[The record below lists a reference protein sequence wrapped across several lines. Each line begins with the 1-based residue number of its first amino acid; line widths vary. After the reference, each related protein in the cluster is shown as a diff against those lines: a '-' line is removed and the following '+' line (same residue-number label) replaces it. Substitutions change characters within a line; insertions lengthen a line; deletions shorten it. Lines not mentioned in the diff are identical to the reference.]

1 MDELDSGRDEFVVW
15 SPQSGPQ
22 EALVHCP
29 ITLVGYGGARGGG
42 KTDGV
47 LGKFAVKQEQLG
59 EAFNA
64 IFFRKELPQAD
75 DLIERAKQIY
85 LPLKAHWQDQ
95 KKQFTFPGGG
105 RLRFRPLANDG
116 DAEKY
121 QGQNLCV
128 AVGTPIR
135 MADGTFKPIE
145 QIQVGDM
152 VATLLGPR
160 RIKHVTTPYL
170 APCVENQVLA
180 QDGTEVGRQKNPI
193 WHPVLTAHGVFS
205 TAGDSEQH
213 KSLKRHIDEQ
223 SRLWALSACN
233 ADRIFPAYKGLKHQA
248 WFACLEDGKT
258 YCKESLD
265 DNPTLQQLPTLSVPV
280 ALHAPT
286 VRLKQKHEHYGHDE
300 STESHAQ
307 GKSGEQLLDSCPI
320 KQKIWRDFE
329 RPDAPFRP
337 LRDLPLQLGDAP
349 SCEQTN
355 FYRALGSQADYQFF
369 RDLYDAHIRL
379 EAKIDQGEFPL
390 QGGAA
395 ELYRTSNED
404 ELGTTQTHSPVPT
417 EWWVHPY
424 SGKAFHLAEDV
435 VFGKMVMTY
444 IGEHL
449 VTDLTVEEA
458 NHYISDC
465 GLINKNSDC
474 AIEEAGNYGEPSCIW
489 KLFGALRGKGGG
501 QIILTFN
508 PGGVGHHWLKEFFI
522 KPAPKGMKML
532 QKKLPNGKHF
542 DYIYIP
548 SRVHDNQILLA
559 KDPEYID
566 RLHMVGSPE
575 LVRAWL
581 EGDFEIHEG
590 SYFPEFSSKHI
601 ISPFNVP
608 KHWPRYLGYDW
619 GYRSP
624 FAAVW
629 GAVSSGRDDNGNEVP
644 YPKGAIVIYREMHG
658 KGIDN
663 EQQADRIASASVGE
677 GVVAVADPS
686 IFSHDGGPSINDQFN
701 KVFAKYQHPSFRRA
715 DNDRISGWSQIR
727 QRLVHKPEPLLYIFA
742 TCPYLLETLPSLA
755 IDKRKPEDA
764 DTTGADHAC
773 LTGDTLVVTKSGK
786 VPIKELDG
794 VKTHVLSHDGQ
805 FHLAFGSITNKR
817 ASIIRLEFEDNSVV
831 EATPD
836 HRFMLADGMFK
847 ITSSLTLH
855 DLIQCVTYA
864 GENNIRQ
871 DSGVSRREVLPVR
884 SVFQQAV
891 EKLSRLNP
899 FAQKSLGVLSRQ
911 DSQGQTYP
919 SQGSQQGQ
927 QSNRESG
934 IAGCFSSFKSTHDR
948 GTKTG
953 SCTESDKTC
962 SSKSKI
968 LAQIATGARMALRTC
983 KASLERYA
991 YGDAGMPVLPDRI
1004 SDEIEHEK
1012 QKQVLSP
1019 KLQNGGTTKKIKSI
1033 TYTQTQKEVY
1043 CLNVPD
1049 TSTFVLGNGIV
1060 SHNCDALRYLCKA
1073 RLIDAKWEQ
1082 AEAARQPGVI
1092 VLADYV
1098 NKVRKRQKQA
1108 RI

>member
-1 MDELDSGRDEFVVW
+1 MSSYQLDERVIW
-15 SPQSGPQ
+15 APQKGPQ
-22 EALVHCP
+22 EALVACP
-29 ITLVGYGGARGGG
+29 ITLIGYGGARGGG

-59 EAFNA
+59 PDFNA

-85 LPLKAHWQDQ
+85 IPLGAHWQDQ
-95 KKQFTFPGGG
+95 KKQFTFTRGG
-105 RLRFRPLANDG
+105 RLRFRPLANDA

-170 APCVENQVLA
+170 APCVESQVLD

-213 KSLKRHIDEQ
+213 KSLKRHIDKQ

-286 VRLKQKHEHYGHDE
+286 VRLKQKHERHGHDE
-300 STESHAQ
+300 SNEYHAQ
-307 GKSGEQLLDSCPI
+307 HKSDEQLSDSFPI
-320 KQKIWRDFE
+320 PQKIRLGFQRLDELLRE
-329 RPDAPFRP
+329 R
-337 LRDLPLQLGDAP
+337 LGWLLPLDGGL

-355 FYRALGSQADYQFF
+355 FYRASGSPVDYLFS
-369 RDLYDAHIRL
+369 RDLCDAHTPQVVEIG
-379 EAKIDQGEFPL
+379 QGAFPL
-390 QGGAA
+390 QGDAV
-395 ELYRTSNED
+395 ELHHTSTED
-404 ELGTTQTHSPVPT
+404 ESGTTQTHTPAPIQ
-417 EWWVHPY
+417 WWVHPY

-474 AIEEAGNYGEPSCIW
+474 AIEEAGNYADPSCIW

-501 QIILTFN
+501 QVILTFN
-508 PGGVGHHWLKEFFI
+508 PGGVGHSWLKELFI
-522 KPAPKGMKML
+522 KPAPKGMKVL
-532 QKKLPNGKHF
+532 RKDLPNGSGF

-548 SRVHDNQILLA
+548 SRVTDNQILLA
-559 KDPEYID
+559 RDPEYIN

-601 ISPFNVP
+601 IAPFNVP

-629 GAVSSGRDDNGNEVP
+629 GAVSSGRDDRGNELP
-644 YPKGAIVIYREMHG
+644 YPKGAIVIYREMWG
-658 KGIDN
+658 KGVDN
-663 EQQADRIASASVGE
+663 VEQANRIASVSVGE
-677 GVVAVADPS
+677 VPIAVADPS
-686 IFSHDGGPSINDQFN
+686 IFSHEGGPSINDQFTA
-701 KVFAKYQHPSFRRA
+701 VFAKYKHPSFRAA

-727 QRLVHKPEPLLYIFA
+727 QRLVSKPPLLYIFA
-742 TCPYLLETLPSLA
+742 SCPYLLETLPSMS
-755 IDKRKPEDA
+755 IDKRSPEDL
-764 DTTGADHAC
+764 DTTGNDHA
-773 LTGDTLVVTKSGK
+773 V
-786 VPIKELDG
+786 
-794 VKTHVLSHDGQ
+794 
-805 FHLAFGSITNKR
+805 
-817 ASIIRLEFEDNSVV
+817 
-831 EATPD
+831 
-836 HRFMLADGMFK
+836 
-847 ITSSLTLH
+847 
-855 DLIQCVTYA
+855 
-864 GENNIRQ
+864 
-871 DSGVSRREVLPVR
+871 
-884 SVFQQAV
+884 
-891 EKLSRLNP
+891 
-899 FAQKSLGVLSRQ
+899 
-911 DSQGQTYP
+911 
-919 SQGSQQGQ
+919 
-927 QSNRESG
+927 
-934 IAGCFSSFKSTHDR
+934 
-948 GTKTG
+948 
-953 SCTESDKTC
+953 
-962 SSKSKI
+962 
-968 LAQIATGARMALRTC
+968 
-983 KASLERYA
+983 
-991 YGDAGMPVLPDRI
+991 
-1004 SDEIEHEK
+1004 
-1012 QKQVLSP
+1012 
-1019 KLQNGGTTKKIKSI
+1019 
-1033 TYTQTQKEVY
+1033 
-1043 CLNVPD
+1043 
-1049 TSTFVLGNGIV
+1049 
-1060 SHNCDALRYLCKA
+1060 DALRYLCKA
-1073 RLIDAKWEQ
+1073 RLIDSKWEQ
-1082 AEAARQPGVI
+1082 PQDVVGKGLVKLQSYI
-1092 VLADYV
+1092 S
-1098 NKVRKRQKQA
+1098 KVRSRQA
-1108 RI
+1108 RTTI